1 MKANKP
7 GDHEEALRKVLKEW
21 RVDAAIPPRFQERVW
36 RRIEHTERAPGPIA
50 PSGWAVIAH
59 WIGTMLPRPALAAS
73 YVAILLAIGVTAGWA
88 QAQQETRRVKSELGE
103 RYVRVLDPYQTPRQ

>member
-1 MKANKP
+1 M
-7 GDHEEALRKVLKEW
+7 
-21 RVDAAIPPRFQERVW
+21 DAALSPGFQEAVW
-36 RRIEHTERAPGPIA
+36 QRIERAERALAPVA
-50 PSGWAVIAH
+50 PSAWAVISH

-88 QAQQETRRVKSELGE
+88 QAHQETTRVKNELGE